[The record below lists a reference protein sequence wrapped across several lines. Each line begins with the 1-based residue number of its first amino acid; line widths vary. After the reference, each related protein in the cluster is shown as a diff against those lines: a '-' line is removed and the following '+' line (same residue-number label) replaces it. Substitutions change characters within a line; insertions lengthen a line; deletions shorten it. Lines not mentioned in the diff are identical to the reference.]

1 MLKSLHLF
9 LVGLVSIS
17 FISRIVLAE
26 TNPAKLQT
34 KWLKIIP
41 HVIDSLLLI
50 SGFGLVI
57 QGQWLLSDYDWLM
70 SKLLILFAYIVI
82 GMIAMRVRKLR
93 WLTTITAIACLILI
107 VKIAFS
113 KKIFGFF

>member
-1 MLKSLHLF
+1 MLKSLHMF
-9 LVGLVSIS
+9 LVGLVFFS
-17 FISRIVLAE
+17 FISRIILAE
-26 TNPAKLQT
+26 INPAKLQT

-41 HVIDSLLLI
+41 HVIDSLLLL

-57 QGQWLLSDYDWLM
+57 QGQWLLGEYYWLI
-70 SKLLILFAYIVI
+70 SKLLILFAYIAI
-82 GMIAMRVRKLR
+82 GMSAMRIRKLR
-93 WLTTITAIACLILI
+93 WLKTIAAISCLILI